1 MTRVIAHPRQPL
13 DHCRHARQGPQ
24 IGSKTMS
31 LRSLAQRHIDT
42 PELLAINPWLT
53 TCPTGTA
60 Q

>member
-1 MTRVIAHPRQPL
+1 
-13 DHCRHARQGPQ
+13 
-24 IGSKTMS
+24 MS